1 MFFIISQIF
10 VIISYSFLA
19 ITYALKERKKIL
31 ICSFLA
37 VAANAIAFMFLSAW
51 SGFLMS
57 FVAMTRNVIFLFKDK
72 NKKDKIDY
80 VDWIILAV
88 LYAISIVSAI
98 FTYEGLYSLLSVAG
112 TMIYT
117 FAIWQKNPKLYKLLS
132 IPSSVLWVIYNI
144 FVFSIFGAVLESIL
158 VVCEVI
164 GTISA
169 YKKNKEATE
178 KALLQE
184 RQNLE
189 RVTDILRELEKQVGP
204 LERQSKTAKEYLSL
218 REQPALMLSRS

>member
-1 MFFIISQIF
+1 MEELDLLFIISQIF

-31 ICSFLA
+31 ICSFAA

-144 FVFSIFGAVLESIL
+144 FVFSIFGAVLESII

-169 YKKNKEATE
+169 YKKNKEA
-178 KALLQE
+178 
-184 RQNLE
+184 
-189 RVTDILRELEKQVGP
+189 
-204 LERQSKTAKEYLSL
+204 
-218 REQPALMLSRS
+218 